1 MVWSGNIL
9 WLFLSVLE
17 RLLALYAVYH
27 LAEPGIRRLND
38 QIIWWSITTKWWP
51 RHTLS
56 QKVSLAYPDSPTE
69 CCSLT
74 LLQASRDGPM
84 LYQALPTHPVCIRL
98 LIIEPDSSDR
108 VVRGHLV
115 TRPLAECTGQYE
127 ALSYVWGSNNDPQEI
142 IVNDCSVLVTR
153 NLLHALQG
161 LRQRKKFRVL
171 WIDALCID

>member
-1 MVWSGNIL
+1 MVRSGNIL

-38 QIIWWSITTKWWP
+38 QIIWWSITAKWWP

-56 QKVSLAYPDSPTE
+56 QKASLAYPDSPTE

-74 LLQASRDGPM
+74 LLQASGDGPM

-98 LIIEPDSSDR
+98 LII
-108 VVRGHLV
+108 
-115 TRPLAECTGQYE
+115 E

-161 LRQRKKFRVL
+161 IPKERSSGCCGLMRCVLVNVLLRKKANRYE
-171 WIDALCID
+171 